1 MSGYKRVNYYEL
13 CRLCTSTE
21 GTKIHIYKEEG
32 RRRQLPT
39 KIKKCL
45 PLKVGVFFLYNNN
58 PSINFLLIFD

>member
-21 GTKIHIYKEEG
+21 GTKIHIFKEEG

-39 KIKKCL
+39 KLKRCL
-45 PLKVGVFFLYNNN
+45 PLKVGDLNHVFFLKKT
-58 PSINFLLIFD
+58 PP